1 MTAHHDLDTEL
12 NAFLREGPTELPNES
27 FDAVRDRTE
36 QTGQRVVIGP
46 WRLPEMNK
54 MLAAGLGAAAVVVVL
69 LVGAQLLRLPS
80 GGIGGDP
87 TPTPEPTPTP
97 SLTATPEPTPQGL
110 LPEGPH
116 NLWRRDLGMTISVTI
131 PAAGWYGEPGEG
143 ILVKNDNPDAPD
155 GAGMIV
161 FAQTND
167 LLVGLGDLYVYGDPC
182 RWASTKPEAPVTTV
196 DEAVA
201 ALSAQASRNAST
213 PMDVRVD
220 GHPGKAITLHV
231 PDDAVFSDCDGGE
244 FRTLVEGDDGARFHQ
259 DPGQIDLLSVL
270 DVDGELVIIDVGY
283 YEGTPESV
291 LDEMG
296 AIVESA
302 TLERTP

>member
-220 GHPGKAITLHV
+220 GHAGKAITLHV

-302 TLERTP
+302 TLERAP

>member
-1 MTAHHDLDTEL
+1 MTAHHDLDREL

-27 FDAVRDRTE
+27 FDTVRDRTE

-69 LVGAQLLRLPS
+69 LVGAQLFNLPS
-80 GGIGGDP
+80 GGFGNDSPTATPQPTGVEA
-87 TPTPEPTPTP
+87 TPTPAPP
-97 SLTATPEPTPQGL
+97 G
-110 LPEGPH
+110 LPEGQH
-116 NLWRRDLGMTISVTI
+116 NLWRRDLGLTIDVTI
-131 PAAGWYGEPGEG
+131 PAPGWYGEPGEG
-143 ILVKNDNPDAPD
+143 ILTKNDNADAPD

-182 RWASTKPEAPVTTV
+182 QWETTKPDTPVTTV

-220 GHPGKAITLHV
+220 GHAGKAITLHV

-244 FRTLVEGDDGARFHQ
+244 FRTLVEGDDGARYHQ

-270 DVDGELVIIDVGY
+270 DVDGELVIIDVAY